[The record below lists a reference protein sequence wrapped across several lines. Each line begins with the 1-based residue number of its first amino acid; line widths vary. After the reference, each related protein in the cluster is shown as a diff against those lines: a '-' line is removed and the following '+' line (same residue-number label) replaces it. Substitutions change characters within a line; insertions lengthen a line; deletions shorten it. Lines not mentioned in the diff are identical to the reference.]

1 MLLKILFNYLIGFI
15 NITVEGFFV
24 ERFINNCI
32 NNKITLWNI
41 KRKNSTLITTNVSIK
56 DFMNIRHM
64 AKKTKC
70 KLSINSKKGLPFIM
84 HRYRKRR
91 LLLLLLIP
99 VALIILISS
108 MYIWNVEIIGNDEIN
123 KDELINQLKEEGIY
137 SGNRKNKINVKKVID
152 NIRLKRN
159 DISWMS
165 INMKGTNIIINIV
178 KAESK
183 PNIIN
188 EDEHCNIVA
197 IKNGV
202 ITKITADNGTA
213 LVKKGDMV
221 QKGDILIGGYMEGKF
236 TDKRYLHAKGKA
248 YAKVW
253 YTKKAKSYYTREITE
268 QTENKKNRYSIN
280 INNFKI
286 NLYKTLPK
294 FENYDTI
301 NETNKMRIFSN
312 FYLPLQ
318 INKTTYIELKKS
330 KVTYGK
336 EELKQ
341 ILIQELEHEFEKD
354 EVNKLNVANKI
365 INIYDN
371 DDKELEI
378 EMTYEVIEE
387 IGTEEKF
394 E

>member
-84 HRYRKRR
+84 HKYRKRR

-108 MYIWNVEIIGNDEIN
+108 MYIWNVEIIGSDEIN

-165 INMKGTNIIINIV
+165 IDMKGTNIIINIV

-197 IKNGV
+197 TKNGV

-378 EMTYEVIEE
+378 EMTYEVVEE

>member
-178 KAESK
+178 KAESN

>member
-1 MLLKILFNYLIGFI
+1 
-15 NITVEGFFV
+15 
-24 ERFINNCI
+24 
-32 NNKITLWNI
+32 
-41 KRKNSTLITTNVSIK
+41 
-56 DFMNIRHM
+56 
-64 AKKTKC
+64 
-70 KLSINSKKGLPFIM
+70 
-84 HRYRKRR
+84 
-91 LLLLLLIP
+91 
-99 VALIILISS
+99 
-108 MYIWNVEIIGNDEIN
+108 
-123 KDELINQLKEEGIY
+123 
-137 SGNRKNKINVKKVID
+137 
-152 NIRLKRN
+152 
-159 DISWMS
+159 
-165 INMKGTNIIINIV
+165 
-178 KAESK
+178 
-183 PNIIN
+183 
-188 EDEHCNIVA
+188 
-197 IKNGV
+197 
-202 ITKITADNGTA
+202 
-213 LVKKGDMV
+213 MV

-378 EMTYEVIEE
+378 EMKILQLFLLEQPYITAKEYY
-387 IGTEEKF
+387 
-394 E
+394 

>member
-1 MLLKILFNYLIGFI
+1 MLLKILFNYLIGFV

-32 NNKITLWNI
+32 NNKIVLWNI
-41 KRKNSTLITTNVSIK
+41 KRKNSTLITTNVSIR
-56 DFMNIRHM
+56 DFTNIRHM

-70 KLSINSKKGLPFIM
+70 KLKINLKKGLPFII
-84 HRYRKRR
+84 HKYRKRR
-91 LLLLLLIP
+91 LLLILLIP
-99 VALIILISS
+99 VLLIILISS
-108 MYIWNVEIIGNDEIN
+108 MYIWNIEITGSEDIN
-123 KDELINQLKEEGIY
+123 KNELISQLKEEGVY
-137 SGNRKNKINVKKVID
+137 SGNKKSKINVKKVID
-152 NIRLKRN
+152 NIRLKRS

-165 INMKGTNIIINIV
+165 IDMKGTNIIINVV
-178 KAESK
+178 KAEPK
-183 PNIIN
+183 PDIIN
-188 EDEHCNIVA
+188 ENEHCNIVA
-197 IKNGV
+197 TKNGM

-213 LVKKGDMV
+213 LVKKGDIV
-221 QKGDILIGGYMEGKF
+221 EPGDILIGGYMEGKF
-236 TDKRYLHAKGKA
+236 TDKRYLHAKGKVE
-248 YAKVW
+248 AKVW
-253 YTKKAKSYYTREITE
+253 YTKKAKSYYTREIT
-268 QTENKKNRYSIN
+268 QKTENKKNRYSIN

-318 INKTTYIELKKS
+318 INKTTYIELEKS

-341 ILIQELEHEFEKD
+341 ILIKELEQEFEKD
-354 EVNKLNVANKI
+354 EVNKLNIVNKI
-365 INIYDN
+365 INVYDN

-378 EMTYEVIEE
+378 EMTYEAIEE
-387 IGTEEKF
+387 IGTEEKI

>member
-56 DFMNIRHM
+56 DFMNVRHM

-84 HRYRKRR
+84 HKYRKRR

-99 VALIILISS
+99 VTLIILISS
-108 MYIWNVEIIGNDEIN
+108 MYIWNVEIIGSEDIN
-123 KDELINQLKEEGIY
+123 KEELIKQLKEEGVY

-165 INMKGTNIIINIV
+165 IDMKGTNIIINIV

-197 IKNGV
+197 TKNGV

-213 LVKKGDMV
+213 LAKKGDMV

-236 TDKRYLHAKGKA
+236 TDTRYLHAKGKI

-253 YTKKAKSYYTREITE
+253 YTKRAKSYYTREITE
-268 QTENKKNRYSIN
+268 KTENKKKRYSIN

-301 NETNKMRIFSN
+301 NETNKMKIFSN

-318 INKTTYIELKKS
+318 INKTTYIELKKI

-341 ILIQELEHEFEKD
+341 ILIQELEREFEKD

>member
-41 KRKNSTLITTNVSIK
+41 KRRNSTLITTNVSIK

-84 HRYRKRR
+84 HKYRKRR

-108 MYIWNVEIIGNDEIN
+108 MYIWNVEIIGSDEIN

-165 INMKGTNIIINIV
+165 IDMKGTNIIINIV

-197 IKNGV
+197 TKNGV

-378 EMTYEVIEE
+378 EMTYEVVEE

>member
-165 INMKGTNIIINIV
+165 IDMKGTNIIINIV

-188 EDEHCNIVA
+188 EDEHCDIVA

-378 EMTYEVIEE
+378 EMTYEVVEE

>member
-1 MLLKILFNYLIGFI
+1 MLLKILFNYLIGFV

-32 NNKITLWNI
+32 NNKIALWNI
-41 KRKNSTLITTNVSIK
+41 KRKNSTLITANVSVK
-56 DFMNIRHM
+56 DFKNIRHM

-84 HRYRKRR
+84 HKYRKRR
-91 LLLLLLIP
+91 LLALLLIP
-99 VALIILISS
+99 VALIVLISS
-108 MYIWNVEIIGNDEIN
+108 MYIWNVEIIGDEEIDKN
-123 KDELINQLKEEGIY
+123 ELIAQLKEEGVY
-137 SGNRKNKINVKKVID
+137 CGNKKSKINVKKVID

-159 DISWMS
+159 DISWMA

-178 KAESK
+178 KAEPK

-188 EDEHCNIVA
+188 ENEHCNIVA
-197 IKNGV
+197 TKSGI

-221 QKGDILIGGYMEGKF
+221 EKGNILIGGYMEGKF
-236 TDKRYLHAKGKA
+236 TDKRSLHAKGKVE
-248 YAKVW
+248 AKVW
-253 YTKKAKSYYTREITE
+253 YTKKVKSNYTREITE
-268 QTENKKNRYSIN
+268 KTGNEKEKYSIN

-301 NETNKMRIFSN
+301 NETKKVKIFSN

-318 INKTTYIELKKS
+318 IDKVTYIELNKNKI
-330 KVTYGK
+330 TYGK

-341 ILIQELEHEFEKD
+341 ILIKELEQEFEKD
-354 EVNKLNVANKI
+354 EVNKFNVVNKI

-378 EMTYEVIEE
+378 EMTYETIEE